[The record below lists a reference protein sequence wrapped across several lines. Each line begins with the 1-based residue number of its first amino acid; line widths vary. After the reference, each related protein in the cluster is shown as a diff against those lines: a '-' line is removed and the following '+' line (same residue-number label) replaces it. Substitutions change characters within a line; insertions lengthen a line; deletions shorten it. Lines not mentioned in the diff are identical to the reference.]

1 MFVTRGN
8 ILSLLCSTNIS
19 YKEKESIIK
28 KYDKLL
34 KKALENA
41 NSSTLV
47 EFLFNAKV
55 PKSAKKI
62 ISEVIDYRS
71 SSFEVYCEFEKLFA
85 QYNCYKE
92 SDLYKVHYPKIL
104 KKYIVKY
111 LYKENIL

>member
-8 ILSLLCSTNIS
+8 ILSLLCSANIS

-47 EFLFNAKV
+47 ELLFNGKV
-55 PKSAKKI
+55 PKSA
-62 ISEVIDYRS
+62 
-71 SSFEVYCEFEKLFA
+71 
-85 QYNCYKE
+85 
-92 SDLYKVHYPKIL
+92 
-104 KKYIVKY
+104 
-111 LYKENIL
+111 

>member
-41 NSSTLV
+41 NLSTLV
-47 EFLFNAKV
+47 EFLFNEKFQKV
-55 PKSAKKI
+55 
-62 ISEVIDYRS
+62 
-71 SSFEVYCEFEKLFA
+71 L
-85 QYNCYKE
+85 KE
-92 SDLYKVHYPKIL
+92 LYL
-104 KKYIVKY
+104 K
-111 LYKENIL
+111 

>member
-34 KKALENA
+34 KKALENV

-47 EFLFNAKV
+47 EFLFNGKV
-55 PKSAKKI
+55 PKSAKRI
-62 ISEVIDYRS
+62 ISEVIDYRT
-71 SSFEVYCEFEKLFA
+71 SSFEVYCEFEKIFE
-85 QYNCYKE
+85 QYQGYKE

-111 LYKENIL
+111 

>member
-55 PKSAKKI
+55 PKSAKEPLLLKYT
-62 ISEVIDYRS
+62 V
-71 SSFEVYCEFEKLFA
+71 
-85 QYNCYKE
+85 N
-92 SDLYKVHYPKIL
+92 L
-104 KKYIVKY
+104 KKYLNNTIVIKKVIYIKFIIPKY
-111 LYKENIL
+111 

>member
-47 EFLFNAKV
+47 ELLLVEKFPKV
-55 PKSAKKI
+55 
-62 ISEVIDYRS
+62 
-71 SSFEVYCEFEKLFA
+71 L
-85 QYNCYKE
+85 KE
-92 SDLYKVHYPKIL
+92 LYL
-104 KKYIVKY
+104 K
-111 LYKENIL
+111 

>member
-47 EFLFNAKV
+47 EFLFNGKV
-55 PKSAKKI
+55 PKSAKRI
-62 ISEVIDYRS
+62 ISEVIDYKS
-71 SSFEVYCEFEKLFA
+71 SSFEVYCEFEKIFE

-92 SDLYKVHYPKIL
+92 SDLYKAHYPEIYSEIL
-104 KKYIVKY
+104 I
-111 LYKENIL
+111 